1 MRKMCAMKKKM
12 KKLKNIQTFEE
23 YTKEIKQHF
32 SDLSRTLSQKEVD
45 DYFNTDEVKD
55 MIVEQF
61 EEDYNKLKSGEIIQ
75 NVFDIG
81 CTSSVAYCLFYM
93 Y

>member
-1 MRKMCAMKKKM
+1 MRKLAT
-12 KKLKNIQTFEE
+12 NIQTLEE
-23 YTKEIKQHF
+23 YTASIKQQF
-32 SDLSRTLSQKEVD
+32 RDDWFNLSDKEVD

-55 MIVEQF
+55 MIAERF

-81 CTSSVAYCLFYM
+81 CTSSVANCLIYM
-93 Y
+93 YE

>member
-1 MRKMCAMKKKM
+1 MKE
-12 KKLKNIQTFEE
+12 LTNIQTLED

-32 SDLSRTLSQKEVD
+32 SDISRTLSQKEVD

-55 MIVEQF
+55 MIAERF

-75 NVFDIG
+75 NVFDVG
-81 CTSSVAYCLFYM
+81 CTSSVAYCLFLM
-93 Y
+93 YE

>member
-1 MRKMCAMKKKM
+1 MRKNIT
-12 KKLKNIQTFEE
+12 NIQTLED
-23 YTKEIKQHF
+23 YTEEIKQHF
-32 SDLSRTLSQKEVD
+32 WSLNSYLSQKEVD

-55 MIVEQF
+55 MIAERF
-61 EEDYNKLKSGEIIQ
+61 EEDYNKLKSGEIVQ

-81 CTSSVAYCLFYM
+81 CTSSVAVCLHYM

>member
-1 MRKMCAMKKKM
+1 MKEIT
-12 KKLKNIQTFEE
+12 NIQTLED

-32 SDLSRTLSQKEVD
+32 SDISRTLSQKEVD

-55 MIVEQF
+55 MIAERF

-75 NVFDIG
+75 NVFDVG
-81 CTSSVAYCLFYM
+81 CTSSVAYCLFLM
-93 Y
+93 YE